1 MRSMRVPDPTSHWT
15 DQVIALCYSYRD
27 TLIAHPNLAPA
38 MVRLVDRRFD
48 GRGVAG
54 LARAMAIDGIPTRV
68 VPGVLSSLELY
79 VFGAGVSAHADCE
92 KSLPGTMPEL
102 DDFPEVL
109 NALLTAQNNEATFC
123 EGLKAF
129 LAGWQARIARLQPER
144 SAES

>member
-1 MRSMRVPDPTSHWT
+1 
-15 DQVIALCYSYRD
+15 
-27 TLIAHPNLAPA
+27 
-38 MVRLVDRRFD
+38 
-48 GRGVAG
+48 
-54 LARAMAIDGIPTRV
+54 
-68 VPGVLSSLELY
+68 
-79 VFGAGVSAHADCE
+79 
-92 KSLPGTMPEL
+92 MPEL